1 MVVAP
6 DAVPTPARTPDDGTA
21 RAAASRTAGD
31 IELDYVGSVRNAARV
46 IAALRAGEKR
56 LVFCDSRQLV
66 EELGAALR
74 ERGVTTFLSH
84 ASLAADE
91 RRRAEQAFAEARDCV
106 ILSTSTLELG
116 VDVGDLDRVIQVNDP
131 PMVAAFLQRIGR
143 SGRRPGSRRNC
154 LFLALDRDSLLW
166 SAGLLHLWGT
176 GYVEPVVPPPE
187 PRHIVAQQLLAL
199 CLQEHRIGSRLWVD
213 AWNGLAPFDASAEP
227 ILRYLVEQ
235 GFIDQD
241 GELLFI
247 GPAAEHRFG
256 HRHFMG
262 MTAVFTAPPQFTV
275 LAGRE
280 EIGRTDPMLLT
291 EKIDGPRL
299 LLLGGRSWKVTWID
313 WKRRSCYVEPAEGGG
328 KARWLTPGISG
339 ASHAL
344 TRATREVLLGAD
356 PPVALTERAQ
366 QALAK
371 ARDEQIATVHP
382 GGTVITRDTG
392 DVRWWTWARIPRQRH
407 PSARPCPNR
416 PTVFSASTTPA
427 SGCVPT

>member
-187 PRHIVAQQLLAL
+187 PRHIVARRYAQLASDERLSA
-199 CLQEHRIGSRLWVD
+199 RDRARARLWV
-213 AWNGLAPFDASAEP
+213 G
-227 ILRYLVEQ
+227 
-235 GFIDQD
+235 
-241 GELLFI
+241 
-247 GPAAEHRFG
+247 
-256 HRHFMG
+256 
-262 MTAVFTAPPQFTV
+262 T
-275 LAGRE
+275 
-280 EIGRTDPMLLT
+280 
-291 EKIDGPRL
+291 
-299 LLLGGRSWKVTWID
+299 
-313 WKRRSCYVEPAEGGG
+313 
-328 KARWLTPGISG
+328 
-339 ASHAL
+339 
-344 TRATREVLLGAD
+344 
-356 PPVALTERAQ
+356 
-366 QALAK
+366 ALAK
-371 ARDEQIATVHP
+371 DGDHEYAARAMAGAARRFEELGEAQDWSVAQQNSRSP
-382 GGTVITRDTG
+382 TG
-392 DVRWWTWARIPRQRH
+392 APVT
-407 PSARPCPNR
+407 SARPSTSSVSPCPTAR
-416 PTVFSASTTPA
+416 TEPPCSR
-427 SGCVPT
+427 